1 MKNGCMRERLS
12 SLSVAAVLLAVG
24 AVVAVITSVVVPF
37 IGLAVA
43 GPVLIGAWTL
53 YHRARRAECPL

>member
-1 MKNGCMRERLS
+1 MRNGCMPQRLW
-12 SLSVAAVLLAVG
+12 SLGVAAILLAIG
-24 AVVAVITSVVVPF
+24 AVVTVVASVVVPF
-37 IGLAVA
+37 MGLIVA